1 MTEERRQELRKKY
14 PDLIKLCK
22 DCKTFG
28 DYLNGMTISLF
39 EDELYSN
46 YYRAEAYIDCLMD
59 LGKVSPVDG
68 VELIEELQHF
78 RNEFAEEV
86 L

>member
-1 MTEERRQELRKKY
+1 MA
-14 PDLIKLCK
+14 
-22 DCKTFG
+22 
-28 DYLNGMTISLF
+28 ISLF
-39 EDELYSN
+39 EDELYSY

-59 LGKVSPVDG
+59 LGKISPVDG